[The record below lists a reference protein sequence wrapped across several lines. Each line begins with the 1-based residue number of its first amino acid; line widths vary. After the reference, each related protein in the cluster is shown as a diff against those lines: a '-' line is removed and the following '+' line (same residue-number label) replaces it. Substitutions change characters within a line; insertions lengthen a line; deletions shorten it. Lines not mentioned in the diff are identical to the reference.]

1 MPRPSTGRFERRIPR
16 AVTIEVWPQ
25 DKPTDKKI
33 AITVNVSPHGARVL
47 MDREWRPGE
56 RLVLMA
62 REEGLRSQAET
73 GYCERLA
80 GGRFGVGRELYVPVE
95 RCVKS
100 LYTRSETH

>member
-16 AVTIEVWPQ
+16 AVTIELWPQ

-62 REEGLRSQAET
+62 REEGLRSQAQIV
-73 GYCERLA
+73 YCEGFA
-80 GGRFGVGRELYVPVE
+80 GGRVAVGLGISGSGE
-95 RCVKS
+95 RGA
-100 LYTRSETH
+100 ETWETQGA

>member
-62 REEGLRSQAET
+62 REGGLRAQAQIVF
-73 GYCERLA
+73 CERLA
-80 GGRFGVGRELYVPVE
+80 GGRVAVGLEISVPIRRWAE
-95 RCVKS
+95 
-100 LYTRSETH
+100 

>member
-62 REEGLRSQAET
+62 REEGPPAQTQFVYL
-73 GYCERLA
+73 
-80 GGRFGVGRELYVPVE
+80 GRFGGGRLVVCLGIPPLGE
-95 RCVKS
+95 RGA
-100 LYTRSETH
+100 